1 MDIKKPYTPSATR
14 YDQSSQMYRRCGR
27 SGVLLPKIS
36 LGFWHNFGSVDP
48 YERSR
53 EITHYAFDN
62 GITHFDLANNYGPV
76 YGSAEETMGRL
87 MNDSF
92 APYRDEL
99 FISTKAGY
107 DMWEGPYGNWGSRKY
122 LMASLDQS
130 LKRMH
135 LDYVDLFYSHRY
147 DPETPLEETLQ
158 ALVDIV
164 RSGKALYVGIS
175 RWPLEALKFADQYLR
190 ERDVPL
196 LIYQGRLN
204 LLDREPQED
213 GVLDYCADHGIG
225 FISFSPLAQG
235 LLTDRYLN
243 GIPEGSRMTKGKFLK
258 QDMLTPELLKHL
270 QRLNSIAQSRNES
283 LAEMALAWILH
294 QRGITSVLVGA
305 SSTAQLEKNL
315 RCVSAQ
321 PFTESDLKEM

>member
-1 MDIKKPYTPSATR
+1 MSIMDLKGIYQANANR
-14 YDQSSQMYRRCGR
+14 YADSEALYVRCGK

-36 LGFWHNFGSVDP
+36 LGFWHNFGGVDP

-53 EITHYAFDN
+53 AISHYAFDH
-62 GITHFDLANNYGPV
+62 GITHFDLANNYGPP

-87 MNDSF
+87 IDDDF
-92 APYRDEL
+92 RPYRDEL

-130 LKRMH
+130 LKRMR

-147 DPETPLEETLQ
+147 DPNTPLEETLQ
-158 ALVDIV
+158 AMVDIV
-164 RSGKALYVGIS
+164 RQGKALYLGIS
-175 RWPLEALKFADQYLR
+175 RWPLEALKFADKYLR

-196 LIYQGRLN
+196 LIYQDKLN
-204 LLDREPQED
+204 LLNRGPQEN
-213 GVLDYCADHGIG
+213 GVLDYCAENGIG

-243 GIPEGSRMTKGKFLK
+243 GIPQDSRMAKNHFLK
-258 QDMLTPELLKHL
+258 SDALTPELLDYLKK
-270 QRLNSIAQSRNES
+270 LNAKASARNET
-283 LAEMALAWILH
+283 LAEMALAWILS
-294 QRGITSVLVGA
+294 QKGVTSVLVGA
-305 SSTAQLEKNL
+305 SSVGQLEQNM
-315 RCVSAQ
+315 RCVQAQ
-321 PFTESDLKEM
+321 PVSIE

>member
-1 MDIKKPYTPSATR
+1 MKELYFADKSR
-14 YDQSSQMYRRCGR
+14 YDNGMEYERCGR
-27 SGVLLPKIS
+27 SGVLLPKVS

-53 EITHYAFDN
+53 EITHYAFDH

-76 YGSAEETMGRL
+76 YGSAEETLGRL
-87 MNDSF
+87 MDEDF
-92 APYRDEL
+92 RPYRDEL

-107 DMWEGPYGNWGSRKY
+107 DMWAGPYGNWGSRKY

-130 LKRMH
+130 LRRMH

-164 RSGKALYVGIS
+164 RQGKALYVGIS
-175 RWPLEALKFADQYLR
+175 RWPLEATRTAYDYLKG
-190 ERDVPL
+190 RDVPL

-204 LLDREPQED
+204 LLDREPQEEGILD
-213 GVLDYCADHGIG
+213 FCAEKGVG

-243 GIPEGSRMTKGKFLK
+243 GIPEESRMAKGKFLK
-258 QDMLTPELLKHL
+258 ESMLTPELLTKL
-270 QRLNSIAQSRNES
+270 RSLNEQAQRRGET
-283 LAEMALAWILH
+283 LAEMALAWILA
-294 QRGITSVLVGA
+294 QRGVTSVLVGA
-305 SSTAQLEKNL
+305 SSTRQLEKNL
-315 RCVSAQ
+315 KCVTAA
-321 PFTESDLKEM
+321 PFDE